1 MKLHISVTDNE
12 TLIYYYHRYRHHCCY
27 SRERINKIV
36 MKTVT
41 VSDEIR
47 NWKL

>member
-1 MKLHISVTDNE
+1 MEYLLLHC
-12 TLIYYYHRYRHHCCY
+12 YRCYY

-41 VSDEIR
+41 ISDEIR
-47 NWKL
+47 N